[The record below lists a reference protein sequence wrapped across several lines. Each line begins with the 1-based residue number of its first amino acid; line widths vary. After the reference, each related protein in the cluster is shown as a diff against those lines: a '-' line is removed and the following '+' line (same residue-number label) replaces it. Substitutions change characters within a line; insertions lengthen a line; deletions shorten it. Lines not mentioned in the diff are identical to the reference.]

1 MLNQINEATEFIQ
14 RKLKNKPNVGV
25 ILGTGLGN
33 LFAERINKPVV
44 INYNAIPHFPIT
56 TVATHKGQLHI
67 GELEGRQII
76 AMRGRLHYY
85 EGYSMQQIALPIRV
99 MKMLG
104 VQYLLVSNAAGNL
117 NMDWRKGELMLL
129 DDNINLM
136 PDNPLR
142 GENSELFGPRF
153 PDMSEPYS
161 KKLNKKLLAL
171 AKKNKINLHKGVY
184 AAVQGPSLETPAE
197 YRFMRTIGAD
207 AVGMSTVPEVLVA
220 RHMGMECC
228 AVSVLTNDCD
238 PQNLQAVQLQDI
250 IDTAASAEQKLV
262 ALFNG
267 LIGQL

>member
-1 MLNQINEATEFIQ
+1 MLNQINEATEFIKKRIQ
-14 RKLKNKPNVGV
+14 HKPEVGV

-33 LFAERINKPVV
+33 LFAREVRKPVV
-44 INYNAIPHFPIT
+44 INYNAIPNFPIT
-56 TVATHKGQLHI
+56 TVATHKGQLLI
-67 GELEGRQII
+67 GELGGKQIL

-104 VQYLLVSNAAGNL
+104 VQYLMVSNAAGNL
-117 NMDWRKGELMLL
+117 NMDWHKGELMMLE
-129 DDNINLM
+129 DHINLM

-161 KKLNKKLLAL
+161 KKLNKKLQTL
-171 AKKNKINLHKGVY
+171 AKKNKIKLHTGVY
-184 AAVQGPSLETPAE
+184 ASVQGPSLETPAE
-197 YRFMRTIGAD
+197 YRFMRTLGAD

-228 AVSVLTNDCD
+228 AISVLTNDCD
-238 PQNLQAVQLQDI
+238 PQNLKAVQLQDI
-250 IDTAASAEQKLV
+250 VDTAASSEAMLV
-262 ALFNG
+262 TLFTG
-267 LIGQL
+267 LIKQL

>member
-14 RKLKNKPNVGV
+14 KKLKHKPEVGV

-33 LFAERINKPVV
+33 LFADKIKKPEV

-56 TVATHKGQLHI
+56 TVATHKGQLLI
-67 GELEGRQII
+67 GELGGKQVM

-104 VQYLLVSNAAGNL
+104 VNYLLVSNAAGNL
-117 NMDWRKGELMLL
+117 NMAWRKGEMMLL
-129 DDNINLM
+129 DDHINLM

-161 KKLNKKLLAL
+161 KRLNKKLVAI
-171 AKKNKINLHKGVY
+171 AKKNSIRLHTGVY
-184 AAVQGPSLETPAE
+184 AAVQGPSLETRAE
-197 YRFMRTIGAD
+197 YRYMRTLGAD

-238 PQNLQAVQLQDI
+238 PQNLKAVQLQDI
-250 IDTAASAEQKLV
+250 VDTAASAEQKLV
-262 ALFNG
+262 ELFTG
-267 LIGQL
+267 LIRQL